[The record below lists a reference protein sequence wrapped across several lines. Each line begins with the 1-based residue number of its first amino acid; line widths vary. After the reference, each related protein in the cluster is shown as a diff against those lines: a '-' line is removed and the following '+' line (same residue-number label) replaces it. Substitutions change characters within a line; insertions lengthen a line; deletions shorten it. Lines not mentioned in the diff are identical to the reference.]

1 MALDP
6 IHPQKTL
13 VRKLR
18 DNVLNL
24 QQKTPQ
30 QKVDLQCNRYA
41 FGAGLI
47 PVCGKN
53 FTMFELFIIDD
64 NVS

>member
-24 QQKTPQ
+24 QQKTHQ

-47 PVCGKN
+47 KN
-53 FTMFELFIIDD
+53 IKMFIIVHDWW
-64 NVS
+64 